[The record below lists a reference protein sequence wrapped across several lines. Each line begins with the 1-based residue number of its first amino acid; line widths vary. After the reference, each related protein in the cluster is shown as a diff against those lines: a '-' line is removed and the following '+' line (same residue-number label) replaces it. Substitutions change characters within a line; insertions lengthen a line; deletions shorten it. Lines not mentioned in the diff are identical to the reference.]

1 MENITDDGVMVSLM
15 KKFRFILYG
24 LICILVLARDIG
36 GIDTS
41 RFLFIGI
48 AAVICILSEC
58 AELLCLAAFVAPLH
72 TGIPGTFIV
81 LVVFLVYIFKKRW
94 LNIRHEEI
102 GAILIVLLLEMIN
115 GVRGDFSVIE
125 YLRFA
130 AYFLLVFLIILDKGK
145 YCDGERVSLYFLAG
159 YVIALISIWGQ
170 MLGKYSFDQILKL
183 GIRFGDVDSTETAI
197 QDTMRVSFNQNDL
210 GFVCAI
216 VAVLSLIFRKRQ
228 RNPLYYII
236 FIVSILTCIMTMSR
250 GAVLSLVI
258 GLVLYF
264 LFTSTNIKGTLRNIL
279 FATVGITV
287 MIYLV
292 YTFIPTYFT
301 GLIERFAGE
310 NLLNGRDTIMM
321 YYNEELMAHV
331 GRLVFGVGLQN
342 YPEKYG
348 YHMSAHNA
356 IQETVIAWGVIGL
369 FTIIFLFVRGIRTAK
384 ILNATILREQYIPLI
399 ILIIGLQSGQG
410 FSQYAHMLYFL
421 VAYSALYMEAENA
434 GEVKNG

>member
-1 MENITDDGVMVSLM
+1 MDNIKDDGVMVSLI

-24 LICILVLARDIG
+24 LICVLILARDIG
-36 GIDTS
+36 GIGIS
-41 RFLFIGI
+41 RFLFICI
-48 AAVICILSEC
+48 ATVICILSDC
-58 AELLCLAAFVAPLH
+58 VELPCLAAFVAPLH

-81 LVVFLVYIFKKRW
+81 LVVFLVYIFKKRS
-94 LNIRHEEI
+94 LNIRYEEI
-102 GAILIVLLLEMIN
+102 GAILIILLLELIN
-115 GVRGDFSVIE
+115 GLRGDFSVVE
-125 YLRFA
+125 YFRFA
-130 AYFLLVFLIILDKGK
+130 AYFLLLFLIILDRKK
-145 YCDGERVSLYFLAG
+145 YCDGERVSIYFLAG
-159 YVIALISIWGQ
+159 YMIALISVWGQ

-183 GIRFGDVDSTETAI
+183 GIRFGDVDSTGTAV
-197 QDTMRVSFNQNDL
+197 QETMRISFNQNDL

-236 FIVSILTCIMTMSR
+236 FIISILTCIMTMSR
-250 GAVLSLVI
+250 GAILSLAT

-264 LFTSTNIKGTLRNIL
+264 LFTSTNIKSTLRNIL
-279 FATVGITV
+279 FVAVGITA

-301 GLIERFAGE
+301 GLIERFSGE
-310 NLLNGRDTIMM
+310 NLLNGRDTIMV
-321 YYNEELMAHV
+321 YYNEELMTHI

-348 YHMSAHNA
+348 YPMSAHNA
-356 IQETVIAWGVIGL
+356 IQETVIAWGVAGL

-384 ILNATILREQYIPLI
+384 AVNITVLKEQYIPLI

-410 FSQYAHMLYFL
+410 FSQYSHMLYFL
-421 VAYSALYMEAENA
+421 VAYSVLYMEAENA
-434 GEVKNG
+434 GKVKNS